1 MFDFPQMANSFP
13 IDEPENRKFLVFN
26 LRSVEESNFLLAEQV
41 SITQLSCFTSKLF
54 RLDVKLLNSFAI

>member
-1 MFDFPQMANSFP
+1 MFDFPQMANFFP
-13 IDEPENRKFLVFN
+13 IDEPENRKYLVFN

-41 SITQLSCFTSKLF
+41 SITQLSCFRSKLF